1 MRGVNRVF
9 LLGTVGRDPE
19 VRQTPSGACVAE
31 FSLATSE
38 KYKDNKGQQ
47 QEKTTWHNIVAWKGS
62 AEIAKNYVKK
72 GINLFI
78 EGKIDVQSWDGNDGQ
93 KKYKTNI
100 IVSSMNMIP
109 SGSRGGGQQQQT
121 QQPQQQSYQ
130 QPPQQNQPQA
140 PIVEDSLPF

>member
-19 VRQTPSGACVAE
+19 ARQTKSGIAVAE
-31 FSLATSE
+31 FSLATTE
-38 KYKDNKGQQ
+38 KYKDNNSQQ
-47 QEKTTWHNIVAWKGS
+47 QEKTTWHNIVAWKS
-62 AEIAKNYVKK
+62 NAEIAYKYIKK
-72 GINLFI
+72 GTNLFI
-78 EGKIDVQSWDGNDGQ
+78 EGKIDVQTWDGNDG
-93 KKYKTNI
+93 KKNYKTNI
-100 IVSSMNMIP
+100 VVQNMNMLP
-109 SGSRGGGQQQQT
+109 SGSRGGGQS